1 MKTTKFWKTL
11 DELTDAATDRHEW
24 RAQLGDEWDR
34 LSSLLTSTGS
44 LAMSI
49 ACPSPGGDGCPR
61 RIVRHDDG
69 SIRAIC
75 GDRPKACRD
84 LDLAKD
90 DIVVLRLDR
99 AKLASE
105 VARAFRL
112 ANVPKRLE
120 PSDVAQV
127 GTHDVLAGR
136 GFPVFLCV
144 PGPQPSENIQP
155 FQRVMALPGPKLLLV
170 PTAGSIAD
178 TVAASLDRA
187 DVTTLALE
195 DCLTLSDCGFEP
207 VQPIDILF
215 AALCSEIDA
224 QSDSG
229 NAHLAWALPADARWP
244 ELTFRFIADQVL
256 NVSFRGETRRFEPD
270 ALGMKNA
277 KNGRPKAV
285 WTYLKA
291 FALKGGRLAVH
302 CGDPKKTSKYQKQ
315 KQALSS
321 SLRSAFGIAEDP
333 IPTEGKEY
341 VTRFVVSADD
351 LRQGRQG
358 QRQRNFAGPD

>member
-11 DELTDAATDRHEW
+11 DELTDAATDRREW
-24 RAQLGDEWDR
+24 RAQLGDGWDR
-34 LSSLLTSTGS
+34 LSPLLTSTGS
-44 LAMSI
+44 LAMSVS
-49 ACPSPGGDGCPR
+49 CPSPGGEDCPR

-84 LDLAKD
+84 LDLVKD

-99 AKLASE
+99 VKLASA
-105 VARAFRL
+105 VARAFQL

-120 PSDVAQV
+120 KADVFQIGSQNV
-127 GTHDVLAGR
+127 FAGR

-144 PGPQPSENIQP
+144 PGPQPGENIKP
-155 FQRVMALPGPKLLLV
+155 FQHIMALPGPKLLLV
-170 PTAGSIAD
+170 PTARSLPASIAD
-178 TVAASLDRA
+178 QLDRA
-187 DVTTLALE
+187 RIMTLALE
-195 DCLTLSDCGFEP
+195 DCLTSSDRGFQL
-207 VQPIDILF
+207 VQPIETLCADLF
-215 AALCSEIDA
+215 AELDALADTES
-224 QSDSG
+224 S
-229 NAHLAWALPADARWP
+229 NLVWPLPADACWP
-244 ELTFRFIADQVL
+244 ELTFRFVADEVL
-256 NVSFRGETRRFEPD
+256 NVSFRSETRRFEPD
-270 ALGMKNA
+270 ALGMKSA

-302 CGDPKKTSKYQKQ
+302 LGDPKETSKHQKQ
-315 KQALSS
+315 KQALSR

-351 LRQGRQG
+351 LRQGKKD
-358 QRQRNFAGPD
+358 QR

>member
-1 MKTTKFWKTL
+1 MKTTKFWNTL

-49 ACPSPGGDGCPR
+49 ACPSPGGNGCPR
-61 RIVRHDDG
+61 QIVRHDDG
-69 SIRAIC
+69 RIRAIC

-90 DIVVLRLDR
+90 DIVILRLDR
-99 AKLASE
+99 AKFASA

-120 PSDVAQV
+120 QSDVAQI
-127 GTHDVLAGR
+127 GTHDVFAGR

-144 PGPQPSENIQP
+144 PGPRASENIQP
-155 FQRVMALPGPKLLLV
+155 FQRVMALPDPKLLLV
-170 PTAGSIAD
+170 PTARSITD

-187 DVTTLALE
+187 GVTTLALE
-195 DCLTLSDCGFEP
+195 DCLTLSDRGFEP
-207 VQPIDILF
+207 VQPIEILF
-215 AALCSEIDA
+215 ADLCSDLNA
-224 QSDSG
+224 QADRG
-229 NAHLAWALPADARWP
+229 NSNLAWALPADARWP

-277 KNGRPKAV
+277 KNGQPKAA
-285 WTYLKA
+285 WIYLKA

-302 CGDPKKTSKYQKQ
+302 RGDPKETSKHQRQ

-341 VTRFVVSADD
+341 VTCFVVSADD
-351 LRQGRQG
+351 LRQGQQD
-358 QRQRNFAGPD
+358 QR

>member
-1 MKTTKFWKTL
+1 MKTTKFWNTL

-105 VARAFRL
+105 VSRAFGL
-112 ANVPKRLE
+112 ANSPKRLE
-120 PSDVAQV
+120 QSDVAQID
-127 GTHDVLAGR
+127 THDVFAGR

-144 PGPQPSENIQP
+144 PGPQPSENIKP
-155 FQRVMALPGPKLLLV
+155 FQHVMALPGPKLLLV
-170 PTAGSIAD
+170 PTARSLPASIAD
-178 TVAASLDRA
+178 HLDRA
-187 DVTTLALE
+187 RVMTLALE
-195 DCLTLSDCGFEP
+195 ECLTSSDRGFRL
-207 VQPIDILF
+207 VQPIETLCAGLF
-215 AALCSEIDA
+215 AELDALAETKTS
-224 QSDSG
+224 S
-229 NAHLAWALPADARWP
+229 LAWPLPADACWP
-244 ELTFRFIADQVL
+244 ELTFRFVADEVL

-277 KNGRPKAV
+277 KNGKPKAV
-285 WTYLKA
+285 
-291 FALKGGRLAVH
+291 
-302 CGDPKKTSKYQKQ
+302 
-315 KQALSS
+315 
-321 SLRSAFGIAEDP
+321 
-333 IPTEGKEY
+333 
-341 VTRFVVSADD
+341 
-351 LRQGRQG
+351 
-358 QRQRNFAGPD
+358 

>member
-1 MKTTKFWKTL
+1 MKTMKFWKTL

-34 LSSLLTSTGS
+34 LFALLTSTGS

-61 RIVRHDDG
+61 RIVRHDGG

-105 VARAFRL
+105 VSRAFGL
-112 ANVPKRLE
+112 ANSPKRLE
-120 PSDVAQV
+120 QSDVAQI
-127 GTHDVLAGR
+127 GTHDVFAGR

-144 PGPQPSENIQP
+144 PGPQPSENVQP
-155 FQRVMALPGPKLLLV
+155 FQHVMALPGPKLLLV
-170 PTAGSIAD
+170 PTARSLPASIAD
-178 TVAASLDRA
+178 HLDRVG
-187 DVTTLALE
+187 VTTLALE
-195 DCLTLSDCGFEP
+195 DCLTLSAHGFEP
-207 VQPIDILF
+207 VQPIETLCAGLF
-215 AALCSEIDA
+215 AELDALAETKTSR
-224 QSDSG
+224 
-229 NAHLAWALPADARWP
+229 LAWPLPADACWP

-256 NVSFRGETRRFEPD
+256 NVSFRGETKRFEPD

-277 KNGRPKAV
+277 KNGQPKAV

-302 CGDPKKTSKYQKQ
+302 LGDPKKTSKHQKQ
-315 KQALSS
+315 KQALSI
-321 SLRSAFGIAEDP
+321 SLRSAFGIADDP
-333 IPTEGKEY
+333 IPIEGSEY

>member
-11 DELTDAATDRHEW
+11 DELTDAATDRREW
-24 RAQLGDEWDR
+24 RAQLGDQWDR

-44 LAMSI
+44 LAMSVS
-49 ACPSPGGDGCPR
+49 CPSPGGDGCPR

-99 AKLASE
+99 GKLASE
-105 VARAFRL
+105 VSRAFGL
-112 ANVPKRLE
+112 ANTPTRLE
-120 PSDVAQV
+120 QSDVAQI
-127 GTHDVLAGR
+127 GTHDMFAGR

-144 PGPQPSENIQP
+144 PGPQPSGNIKP
-155 FQRVMALPGPKLLLV
+155 FQHVMALPDPKLLLV
-170 PTAGSIAD
+170 PTARSVPASIAD
-178 TVAASLDRA
+178 QLDRA
-187 DVTTLALE
+187 RVMTLALE
-195 DCLTLSDCGFEP
+195 ECLTSSARGFQL
-207 VQPIDILF
+207 VQPIEMLCADLF
-215 AALCSEIDA
+215 AELDALAKTKTS
-224 QSDSG
+224 S
-229 NAHLAWALPADARWP
+229 LAWPLAADARWP
-244 ELTFRFIADQVL
+244 ELTFRFVADEVL
-256 NVSFRGETRRFEPD
+256 NVSFRRETRRFEPD

-291 FALKGGRLAVH
+291 FALNGGRLAVH
-302 CGDPKKTSKYQKQ
+302 HDDPKETSKHQKQ

-321 SLRSAFGIAEDP
+321 SLRSAFGITEEP
-333 IPTEGKEY
+333 IPTEGNDY
-341 VTRFVVSADD
+341 VTRFVVTADD
-351 LRQGRQG
+351 LRQGKQD
-358 QRQRNFAGPD
+358 QR